1 MKARSRELTGIL
13 VQFLNK
19 CDLLQKKLARGVR
32 VYDYVPSFGDRPNDA
47 PTTAKCA
54 FAVSPPASLIHS
66 ADTCLVRLDALPDFR
81 QQFRDYLLRYSPQQR
96 GFYSYL
102 TSVAQTHTI
111 EHIFSTYID
120 SLMERNA
127 NTRIVWIHPIILYH
141 TTATHKVAFQP
152 TFVYS
157 C

>member
-1 MKARSRELTGIL
+1 MKARARELTGIL

-102 TSVAQTHTI
+102 TSVVVRCLPSSQLCSPLAFLRLLGRAPRLRDRACSHRI
-111 EHIFSTYID
+111 AYLLL
-120 SLMERNA
+120 LM
-127 NTRIVWIHPIILYH
+127 P
-141 TTATHKVAFQP
+141 
-152 TFVYS
+152 
-157 C
+157 